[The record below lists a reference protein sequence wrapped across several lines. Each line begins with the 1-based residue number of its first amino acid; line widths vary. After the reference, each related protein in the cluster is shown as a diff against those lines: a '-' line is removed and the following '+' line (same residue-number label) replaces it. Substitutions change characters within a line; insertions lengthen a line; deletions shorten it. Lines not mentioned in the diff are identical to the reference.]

1 MNAFFRYTRKSNG
14 QLPKSVLLLNFLT
27 KSSVSLFV
35 FFSYDVICK
44 FALFEDPRITKPD
57 SHFVSVPIHLAQNS
71 LAL

>member
-1 MNAFFRYTRKSNG
+1 MNAFFRYKRKFNG
-14 QLPKSVLLLNFLT
+14 QLPKSILNFLT

-44 FALFEDPRITKPD
+44 FALFEDPRITKRD